1 MRSEYYLEG
10 LSCASCA
17 EKISQKIL
25 EQPDIQSAS
34 LSFATKKLIINS
46 DQLVQT
52 TKIEQIANAIEPG
65 IKLVSAHDHGH
76 DHGQSSPYDLWRIL
90 GALVLYGLSFAL
102 TDYATPLLIA
112 AYFLVGYDVLWRA
125 ITNIRRGQV
134 FDENFL
140 MAIATLGAFAIG
152 EFPEGVTVMLFYQ
165 IGEYFQ
171 DRAVDH
177 SRKSIASMMNLRVE
191 TVRLKKGET
200 TREISPE
207 DVRIGDRILILPGE
221 KVALDGKVL
230 SGQSHMATAN
240 ITGESLPRF
249 VKSGDEL
256 LGGFVNGEGT
266 IEMEVTKV
274 YAESTVAKILELV
287 ENAANKKA
295 QTEQFITKFA
305 RVYTPIVVG
314 IAAAMAVF
322 MPLILGQPFQTWFY
336 RALVFLVISCPCA
349 LVLSVPL
356 SYFAGL
362 GAVSKH
368 GLVIKGGN
376 YLEALEQAKTLV
388 VDKTGT
394 ITEGVFS
401 VTQIN
406 PVKGV
411 SGSELLEA
419 AAMVEASSN
428 HPIASSIKEAY
439 GKDLPIIPVVDYAGE
454 GVVSESGIAAGNDK
468 LMRRLGI
475 EHKENTAIGTVI
487 YVAKEGEYLGNIL
500 ISDKLKENV
509 APIMKALHKEG
520 MERVIM
526 LTGDHKNVAEAV
538 AIQAG
543 IDEYRAE
550 LLPQD
555 KVSITEQLKT
565 QYPEGKLVFV
575 GDGTNDAPVLAQA
588 DLGVSMGDIGSDAAL
603 EASDM
608 VLMRGRLED
617 LLAGFSIAKFTKK
630 IVWQNIVFSIG
641 IKLVILAL
649 GAVGLAS
656 MWAAVFADVGVALIA
671 VLNALRILRVEPP
684 LV

>member
-1 MRSEYYLEG
+1 MRSEFYLEG

-17 EKISQKIL
+17 EKISRRL
-25 EQPDIQSAS
+25 SEQPNINSAS
-34 LSFATKKLIINS
+34 LSFATKKLILHS
-46 DQLVQT
+46 DDPVATEL
-52 TKIEQIANAIEPG
+52 IEQIAGGIEPG
-65 IKLVSAHDHGH
+65 IKLVSAEDHAH
-76 DHGQSSPYDLWRIL
+76 AHEESSPHDLWRIL
-90 GALVLYGLSFAL
+90 GAILLYGLSFVV
-102 TDYATPLLIA
+102 TQYSVPLLLA
-112 AYFLVGYDVLWRA
+112 AYILVGYDVLWRA

-140 MAIATLGAFAIG
+140 MTIATLGAFAIR

-177 SRKSIASMMNLRVE
+177 SRRSIASMMNLRVE
-191 TVRLKKGET
+191 KVRLKDGEQ
-200 TREISPE
+200 TREIAPE
-207 DVRIGDRILILPGE
+207 AVEIGDRILILPGE
-221 KVALDGKVL
+221 KVALDGEVI
-230 SGQSHMATAN
+230 SGQSHMMTAN
-240 ITGESLPRF
+240 ITGESVPRF
-249 VKSGDEL
+249 VKQGSQL

-266 IEMEVTKV
+266 IEMAVTRV

-295 QTEQFITKFA
+295 QTEQFITRFA
-305 RVYTPIVVG
+305 RIYTPIVVA
-314 IAAAMAVF
+314 IAAAMAIF
-322 MPLILGQPFQTWFY
+322 MPLILSQPFNTWFY

-362 GAVSKH
+362 GAASRH

-394 ITEGVFS
+394 ITEGVFR

-406 PVKGV
+406 PVTGT
-411 SGSELLEA
+411 SGAELLEA
-419 AAMVEASSN
+419 AATVEAGSN

-439 GKDLPIIPVVDYAGE
+439 GKELTITRVTDYPGE
-454 GVVSESGIAAGNDK
+454 GVVSDTGIAAGNNK

-475 EHKENTAIGTVI
+475 DYQENTAIGTVI
-487 YVAKEGEYLGNIL
+487 YVAKDGRYLGNLL
-500 ISDKLKENV
+500 ISDKLKDNV
-509 APIMKALHKEG
+509 APIIQALHREG

-526 LTGDHKNVAEAV
+526 LTGDHRAVAQAV

-555 KVSITEQLKT
+555 KVTITEELKA

-588 DLGVSMGDIGSDAAL
+588 DLGISMGDIGSDAAL

-617 LLAGFSIAKFTKK
+617 LLAGFSVAKFTKK
-630 IVWQNIVFSIG
+630 IVWQNIIFSIG

-649 GAVGLAS
+649 GAVGIAS

-684 LV
+684 RV